1 MRNVNPAFMSALTEA
16 RDRGIV
22 PRRFLYV
29 TAKDRSAGA
38 PAGIG
43 LWTGDEDINVTLISG
58 ITGQEVMRTYYGARN
73 LVIPAIPRVSDMTI
87 QTITVTMSQI
97 ADAVQQLIRGY
108 DVRLAKAEI
117 HDGLLDP
124 VTRQLVSP
132 PELSFL
138 GEVDGAPIE
147 TPAVGGQ
154 GKASLKLV
162 SDAISMLARKNPRKS
177 SYEGQRRRAGDEWG
191 LYASTVATWKIP
203 WGQKS

>member
-1 MRNVNPAFMSALTEA
+1 MRNVSSAFMDALLSG

-22 PRRFLYV
+22 PRRFLHV
-29 TAKDRSAGA
+29 TARDRTTGA

-43 LWTGDEDINVTLISG
+43 LWTGDEDINVTLTSG
-58 ITGQEVMRTYYGARN
+58 VTGQEVTRTYYGARN
-73 LVIPAIPRVSDMTI
+73 LVIPTIPRVSDMTI

-124 VTRQLVSP
+124 VTRQLVAP

-147 TPAVGGQ
+147 TPAVGGE

-177 SYEGQRRRAGDEWG
+177 SYEGQKRRDGDEWG